1 MPQISN
7 NGVLTP
13 QTKAFYQRAM
23 HVLNEAG
30 VPFLVGGAYALNCY
44 AGIERHTRD
53 FDIFVKKTDSAHAL
67 DVLAAVGYDTELTFP
82 HWLGKAY
89 NSQKEYIDVIF
100 SSGNGVAVVD
110 DLWFQN
116 AVHGTVL
123 DVPAWLCPAEE
134 IIWSKSF
141 IMERER
147 FDGADIAHIIH
158 ARGPMLNWEHLLN
171 RFGADHWRI
180 LFTHLVLFGF
190 IYPEEKTKIP
200 AWVMASLMEKLSGEL
215 KPASGDD
222 NGNGRRAWNKE
233 QCTNVVNHDGTC
245 QGTLLSRQQYLVDL
259 DKWGYRDARVVPL
272 GNMTPEETA
281 IWTDAIGR

>member
-1 MPQISN
+1 MPQIIN

-23 HVLNEAG
+23 HVLNEAA

-44 AGIERHTRD
+44 TGIERHTRD
-53 FDIFVKKTDSAHAL
+53 FDVFVKKTDSARAL
-67 DVLAAVGYDTELTFP
+67 DVLARAGYDTELTFP

-89 NSQKEYIDVIF
+89 NNQKEYIDVIF

-110 DLWFQN
+110 DIWFQR
-116 AVHGTVL
+116 AVKGAVL

-158 ARGPMLNWEHLLN
+158 ARGPVLDWERLAQ
-171 RFGADHWRI
+171 RFGDDHWRI
-180 LFTHLVLFGF
+180 LFSHLVLFGF
-190 IYPEEKTKIP
+190 IYPQEKTKIP
-200 AWVMASLMEKLSGEL
+200 SWVMKFFMERMAAEL
-215 KPASGDD
+215 KPLKGAESLQAST
-222 NGNGRRAWNKE
+222 A
-233 QCTNVVNHDGTC
+233 QCTNVVNHDGLC

-259 DKWGYRDARVVPL
+259 DKWGYKDARVTPL